1 MATLIDTSALYVLL
15 DQDDP
20 HHRAAVAILGRLQA
34 ADPDLVLHSYAL
46 SESIALLQRRF
57 GLDAVRRLVDLYLP
71 IIKVVWVD
79 RDLHDRAL
87 SALLGSGQRTVS
99 LVDHVSFVLMRD
111 QGIRTAFAFDQDFA
125 TQGFDVLSA

>member
-1 MATLIDTSALYVLL
+1 MATLIDTSALYVLV
-15 DQDDP
+15 DEVDP
-20 HHRAAVAILGRLQA
+20 RHAEAMAILGRLRTE
-34 ADPDLVLHSYAL
+34 DPDLFVHSYAL

-57 GLDAVRRLVDLYLP
+57 GIDAVRRLVDAYLP
-71 IIKVVWVD
+71 IIEVVWVD

-87 SALLGSGQRTVS
+87 SALLGSGQRAVS
-99 LVDHVSFVLMRD
+99 FVDQVSFVLMRD